1 VTLRRSH
8 NSDAEDSE
16 EAAGLEVLLAN
27 HSDEMALHTLS
38 RAAEAGPQS
47 YFVPF
52 DTKAAAVAALEKYVA
67 AGNPA
72 ARRIR
77 AVAMR
82 RGTLY
87 PQDDVGATKELIAAA
102 EGGDVTAMD
111 LLADAYG
118 DGTGVTENND
128 EEFRWKKAAAKAGSV
143 EAARDLIFF
152 MPFRSA
158 YKGFS
163 VHDSLVTGLVLYADK
178 LSFYDLPMGYDSVF
192 ASRDIEDLGLDYI
205 ARGIMDGFRASM
217 AARNDE
223 FAVRLFKKIPKDV
236 KLAVESILSQDGY
249 LKTTPDGFMGPDAR
263 AALIAWAREKGLP
276 DMEADQRAESAVA
289 EADARLTGVP
299 TVPDDLMNLLRDK
312 AFTGAKAAKTK
323 KDREMAIK
331 LMALLAQYGD
341 LQPRIAILTN
351 YSGSKTVRDVVVP
364 GLAVLYGLD
373 ILLTQPSDYDKAEID
388 FIFTVTEL
396 AKAGQIATA
405 ADVVLLA
412 LRDDP
417 RMRDPDNL
425 ERIAGQFIFA
435 PELCEALATQAE
447 RAKVEGVEKD
457 GCSGASRRALIAWAK
472 AKGPAGDEAAARKR
486 AADVMLT
493 VPH

>member
-1 VTLRRSH
+1 
-8 NSDAEDSE
+8 
-16 EAAGLEVLLAN
+16 
-27 HSDEMALHTLS
+27 
-38 RAAEAGPQS
+38 
-47 YFVPF
+47 
-52 DTKAAAVAALEKYVA
+52 
-67 AGNPA
+67 
-72 ARRIR
+72 
-77 AVAMR
+77 
-82 RGTLY
+82 
-87 PQDDVGATKELIAAA
+87 
-102 EGGDVTAMD
+102 
-111 LLADAYG
+111 
-118 DGTGVTENND
+118 
-128 EEFRWKKAAAKAGSV
+128 
-143 EAARDLIFF
+143 
-152 MPFRSA
+152 
-158 YKGFS
+158 
-163 VHDSLVTGLVLYADK
+163 
-178 LSFYDLPMGYDSVF
+178 
-192 ASRDIEDLGLDYI
+192 
-205 ARGIMDGFRASM
+205 
-217 AARNDE
+217 
-223 FAVRLFKKIPKDV
+223 V

-447 RAKVEGVEKD
+447 
-457 GCSGASRRALIAWAK
+457 K
-472 AKGPAGDEAAARKR
+472 A
-486 AADVMLT
+486 
-493 VPH
+493 